1 MCAINLKKI
10 FYIYRTTLKPKK
22 LKTVCIVFFFYYKID
37 KIRSIY
43 YIHIKKKLSFE
54 RIVKN
59 RLINKN
65 SVVVETIFNVLTAA
79 LRLNKNNIIKINYL
93 KYIIR

>member
-10 FYIYRTTLKPKK
+10 FYIYRTTLKPEK

-43 YIHIKKKLSFE
+43 YIYIKKKLSFE